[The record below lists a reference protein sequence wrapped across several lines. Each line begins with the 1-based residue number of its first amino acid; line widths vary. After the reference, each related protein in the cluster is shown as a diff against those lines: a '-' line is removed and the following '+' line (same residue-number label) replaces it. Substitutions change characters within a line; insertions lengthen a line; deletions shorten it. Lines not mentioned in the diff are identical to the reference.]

1 MCARRT
7 GEGPASPSPEAVL
20 AAVAGA
26 PPSARPN
33 GPGLASA
40 AASRPPGSPPLAK
53 TRSGALPFRLAA
65 YALRAGERRYGVGE
79 RAVQASQVVSTSLR
93 SGLQEGSRVGE
104 LLPSPQLL

>member
-1 MCARRT
+1 M
-7 GEGPASPSPEAVL
+7 

-79 RAVQASQVVSTSLR
+79 RAVRASQVVSTSLR
-93 SGLQEGSRVGE
+93 SGLQEGGRVGE

>member
-104 LLPSPQLL
+104 LLLSPQLL